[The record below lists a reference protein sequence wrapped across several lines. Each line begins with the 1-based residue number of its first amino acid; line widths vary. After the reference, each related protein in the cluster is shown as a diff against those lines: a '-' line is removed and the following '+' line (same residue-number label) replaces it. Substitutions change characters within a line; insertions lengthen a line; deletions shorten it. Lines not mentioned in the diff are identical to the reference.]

1 MSTKHSIAAEKFQE
15 NRELASW
22 HDQTLWMVRAK
33 RDKISKEVPE
43 WEKLRDMACAIKQYS
58 NSHLDLLLQEF
69 EKNAIANGAHVYWAK
84 DADEYCSIIHH
95 ILEGH
100 HVKHFIKSKSMLAEE
115 CGLNEYLEEKGIEV
129 VESDLGE
136 RILQLMHKRP
146 SHIVMPAIHIK
157 KEEIGEL
164 FV

>member
-1 MSTKHSIAAEKFQE
+1 
-15 NRELASW
+15 
-22 HDQTLWMVRAK
+22 MVRAK

-100 HVKHFIKSKSMLAEE
+100 HVKHFIKSKSMLAEA
-115 CGLNEYLEEKGIEV
+115 CGLNEYLEEKVIEG
-129 VESDLGE
+129 VERD
-136 RILQLMHKRP
+136 
-146 SHIVMPAIHIK
+146 
-157 KEEIGEL
+157 
-164 FV
+164 